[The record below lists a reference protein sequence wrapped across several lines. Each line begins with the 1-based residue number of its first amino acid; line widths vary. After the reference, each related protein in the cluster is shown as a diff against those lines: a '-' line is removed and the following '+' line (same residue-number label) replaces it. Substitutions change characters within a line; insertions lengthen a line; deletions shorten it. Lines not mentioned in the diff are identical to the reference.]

1 MMERSSRKLN
11 NHYLHQKFDVLGLMY
26 PARKVLANFQPLD
39 MPEKDNQVVNLFSH
53 SCVTETFT
61 TEQFHPNSKRAIQI
75 YLTRGTAIINT
86 HK

>member
-1 MMERSSRKLN
+1 MKVMMERSSRKLN

-53 SCVTETFT
+53 SCVTETFSRSNFIPILSG
-61 TEQFHPNSKRAIQI
+61 QSKYTSLVGQQ
-75 YLTRGTAIINT
+75 L
-86 HK
+86 